1 MLKTQTQS
9 SLLSLGTV
17 YSLFVLSGFSAL
29 IYQVV
34 WQRSLFKLYGVNIES
49 VTVVVT
55 AFMMGLGLGSLVGGI
70 LSTKTGN
77 RLIFLFGFIELLI
90 GLYGLVS
97 LQLFSLVG
105 QFTAGVSPLM
115 TFFLSFLLVLLPTAL
130 MGATLPI
137 LVAHVVK
144 VSRNVGKSV
153 GTLYFVNTLGSAL
166 AAMVSAIWLF
176 GLLGQH
182 HMIEFASAINISIG
196 IAVLARSVYI
206 IKVGNI
212 R

>member
-1 MLKTQTQS
+1 
-9 SLLSLGTV
+9 
-17 YSLFVLSGFSAL
+17 
-29 IYQVV
+29 
-34 WQRSLFKLYGVNIES
+34 
-49 VTVVVT
+49 
-55 AFMMGLGLGSLVGGI
+55 MGLGLGSLVGGI